1 MYSIFYIMKKINLN
15 ISENMDEEQIILIE
29 QYNKLIKKEKKLN
42 KSIEKLKKKK
52 KSASEEMKRITEKRK
67 QTFNILKKRS
77 LILFTSVSIVYDKR
91 WETYICIFK
100 NSNHQKSFYIGKHQS
115 ILDSLSPYYEDNIP
129 DSIEFLKGEI
139 KKIINTI
146 KTKIITVSPKGTI
159 LLNNLKLDDI
169 VDLYSE
175 TGNWTY
181 WSLNR

>member
-1 MYSIFYIMKKINLN
+1 MYSIFYIVKKINLN

-115 ILDSLSPYYEDNIP
+115 ILVSLSPYYEDNIP

-181 WSLNR
+181 WSLKR

>member
-15 ISENMDEEQIILIE
+15 NSYNIDEDQIILIE

-52 KSASEEMKRITEKRK
+52 KNANEEMRTIIEKRK
-67 QTFNILKKRS
+67 KTFNNLKKRS

-115 ILDSLSPYYEDNIP
+115 ILDSLSPYYKDSVP

-139 KKIINTI
+139 KNNKYN
-146 KTKIITVSPKGTI
+146 KTKIITPKGTI
-159 LLNNLKLDDI
+159 LLNNLKLNDI

-175 TGNWTY
+175 TGNWAY
-181 WSLNR
+181 WSLNK